1 MNKSVLS
8 NLDHLSSLSID
19 EIEQAISTLPI
30 MVQNHIMDETDADK
44 LRYKLMTAKDK
55 KILETYPIRMWQTK
69 DGTWKAHVPDATK
82 DRNRRI
88 LQGKT
93 RENLE
98 NKILNDYKEN
108 QIQGWCS
115 LHTLH
120 TGWWNT
126 RVCL

>member
-93 RENLE
+93 KSMLLIHRISQSPQRL
-98 NKILNDYKEN
+98 ILKLF
-108 QIQGWCS
+108 S
-115 LHTLH
+115 KSTLIFLIC
-120 TGWWNT
+120 N
-126 RVCL
+126 

>member
-88 LQGKT
+88 LQGKPERT
-93 RENLE
+93 L
-98 NKILNDYKEN
+98 KTKYSMTIKKN

>member
-19 EIEQAISTLPI
+19 EIDQAISTLPI

-69 DGTWKAHVPDATK
+69 D
-82 DRNRRI
+82 
-88 LQGKT
+88 
-93 RENLE
+93 
-98 NKILNDYKEN
+98 
-108 QIQGWCS
+108 
-115 LHTLH
+115 
-120 TGWWNT
+120 
-126 RVCL
+126 